1 MNDVG
6 KVRTKSV
13 NMVRARTIS
22 VYLGGVL
29 LIACAALMMAG
40 DTLGEL
46 LWLLVMMGMSLFIG
60 GMSEFIGLKKPLKDE
75 RAARIGTLAATY
87 SWYSV
92 LFLVSTIVMIFG
104 FGGGYK
110 VSMTQAVGAI
120 LITMVATMLAF
131 NWYLGRSG
139 DVG

>member
-75 RAARIGTLAATY
+75 WAARIGTLAATY

-92 LFLVSTIVMIFG
+92 LMLVSTIVMIFG
-104 FGGGYK
+104 S
-110 VSMTQAVGAI
+110 VE
-120 LITMVATMLAF
+120 ATRSRCPRQ
-131 NWYLGRSG
+131 WGRFSSPWW
-139 DVG
+139 